1 MAVEVLGEEVGGGRE
16 ADWVARVGG
25 GTAVCD
31 Y

>member
-1 MAVEVLGEEVGGGRE
+1 MATEVLEEEVGGGRL
-16 ADWVARVGG
+16 ADWVARVRG